1 MNTDI
6 TKLESYLKKNNG
18 RSGACL
24 VTIGPYKDMQG
35 HVLGELA
42 VLKIKDE
49 SVIAYD
55 ENLIIVCDSVYD
67 FKDSPTRSYRTN
79 ITAAKENSMLVK
91 MLQKAEVL
99 PPDKTK
105 PSERKAEA
113 NLDIERV
120 MEPSH
125 N

>member
-6 TKLESYLKKNNG
+6 TKLESYLKKNG
-18 RSGACL
+18 CRSGTCL
-24 VTIGPYKDMQG
+24 ITIGSYRDTQG
-35 HVLGELA
+35 HALGELA
-42 VLKIKDE
+42 VLKINDKE
-49 SVIAYD
+49 ITAYD
-55 ENLIIVCDSVYD
+55 GDLILYGGYGFGSS
-67 FKDSPTRSYRTN
+67 KTRNYRTN
-79 ITAAKENSMLVK
+79 ITAAKENSLLVK